1 MATPEEQVIHYAKVW
16 YETEKTAM
24 VAPVG
29 KKNKADKA
37 HDEAKKKLRNAVCR
51 IPGAKDETPD
61 ASES

>member
-24 VAPVG
+24 YAAVG

-37 HDEAKKKLRNAVCR
+37 HDEAKKRLRNAVCR
-51 IPGAKDETPD
+51 LPGVDDETP
-61 ASES
+61 ESPKP